1 MGPNDT
7 GTYITIVFIGFVLT
21 IVVGQIL
28 IRSGRP
34 FLRDVFADDDAANSA
49 TSLLGVLF
57 HLVALGLLG
66 TVSTFDLFEVQGT
79 PQIMVTKIGQV
90 LLVLGLL
97 HGLTLVV
104 LSRFRSKR
112 RSENIESE
120 VTAQYEQQRRARQ
133 TSRQQ
138 IIEGGNSR

>member
-1 MGPNDT
+1 MEPNDT
-7 GTYITIVFIGFVLT
+7 STYIVIVLIGLLLT
-21 IVVGQIL
+21 VIVGQIL

-34 FLRDVFADDDAANSA
+34 FLRDVFADADAADSA

-66 TVSTFDLFEVQGT
+66 TISTFDLIPVDGTVQT
-79 PQIMVTKIGQV
+79 MVTKIGQV
-90 LLVLGLL
+90 LLVLGIL
-97 HGLTLVV
+97 HGLTL
-104 LSRFRSKR
+104 LGLMRLRSRR

-120 VTAQYEQQRRARQ
+120 VNAQYAQQRRAQQ

-138 IIEGGNSR
+138 IIEGNNR

>member
-1 MGPNDT
+1 MEPNDT
-7 GTYITIVFIGFVLT
+7 STYIFIVIIGMVLT
-21 IVVGQIL
+21 LIVGQIL

-66 TVSTFDLFEVQGT
+66 TISTFDIITVQGT
-79 PQIMVTKIGQV
+79 VQTMVTKIGQV
-90 LLVLGLL
+90 LLVLGAL
-97 HGLTLVV
+97 HGLTLLG
-104 LSRFRSKR
+104 LSRVRNRR

-120 VTAQYEQQRRARQ
+120 VNAQYDQQRRARQ

-138 IIEGGNSR
+138 IIEGGKSG

>member
-66 TVSTFDLFEVQGT
+66 TVSTFDLIPVEGT

-90 LLVLGLL
+90 LLVLGIL
-97 HGLTLVV
+97 HGLTL
-104 LSRFRSKR
+104 LGLMRLRSRR

-120 VTAQYEQQRRARQ
+120 VNAQYQQQRRAQ
-133 TSRQQ
+133 QASRQQ
-138 IIEGGNSR
+138 IIEGGNR